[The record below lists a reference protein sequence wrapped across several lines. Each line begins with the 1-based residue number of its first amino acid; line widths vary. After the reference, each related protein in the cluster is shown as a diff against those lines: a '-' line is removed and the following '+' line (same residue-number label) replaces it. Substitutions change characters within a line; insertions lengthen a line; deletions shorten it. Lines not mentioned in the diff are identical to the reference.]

1 MRLYKNLFVIF
12 FILIISGA
20 LFVPIFVGAQNINTT
35 TLHLVFEPP
44 CIANTGPLSFL
55 GPCTPIE
62 DIQTYIVRLYQF
74 AVGISGIVAVGMI
87 VYGAII
93 IIIKS
98 ENVSAKSEGRQII
111 QDALWGVLLLFASY
125 LLLQSINPDLVKLK
139 DPSAAPIATS
149 TLTQGTLSQISSS
162 TCGIATKIPAV
173 EGVPIY
179 SGDSTASPV
188 IKADQDQEPY
198 NKCGLRRVLFM
209 HKGDINDNL
218 STDYETLDD
227 LLSKTDG
234 TTETKF
240 FYNEGEILDKNTIV
254 WTYPYYIKD
263 TDPKQTARCVI
274 YAIREPPP
282 DAETKAET
290 RLVDLNDGIT
300 PCLLD
305 DIPTSTIKTTF
316 GVELTE
322 PVKQLKGW
330 MWGNDPAK
338 QTKNTDPNATDLVQI
353 ANQISDSYLDAFGD
367 CAPTASTSPRGIM
380 RDVREGKRPLV
391 CYSGCKANTVP
402 CSGDK
407 GTLSLSLLFLIQTM
421 QFDSEKGTLPQF
433 KIESLTGG
441 SHTSNNSN
449 HYKGIAA
456 DVTTGSK
463 TDTESILSYLKVKGV
478 DSECEY
484 YEGGKLIINKGT
496 CAGYNSATH
505 TGLHIHLNYP

>member
-1 MRLYKNLFVIF
+1 M
-12 FILIISGA
+12 
-20 LFVPIFVGAQNINTT
+20 
-35 TLHLVFEPP
+35 VFEPP

-98 ENVSAKSEGRQII
+98 ENIAAKSEGRQII

-162 TCGIATKIPAV
+162 TCGMATDIEAV
-173 EGVPIY
+173 NGVPIY
-179 SGDSTASPV
+179 SGDSTASP
-188 IKADQDQEPY
+188 IKKADQDQEPY

-227 LLSKTDG
+227 LLNKKDG

-240 FYNEGEILDKNTIV
+240 FYNEGEILDENTIV
-254 WTYPYYIKD
+254 WTYPYYIKG
-263 TDPKQTARCVI
+263 TTPSSTAKCVI

-282 DAETKAET
+282 DAKTKAET
-290 RLVDLNDGIT
+290 RLVDLNEGIT

-316 GVELTE
+316 GLDKTE
-322 PVKQLKGW
+322 PVKQLPGW
-330 MWGNDPAK
+330 IWGNDTKTVSTKEETTKTTPENLEKAK
-338 QTKNTDPNATDLVQI
+338 I
-353 ANQISDSYLDAFGD
+353 AMTTLSNKSSVVFDAGNGTCNPKD
-367 CAPTASTSPRGIM
+367 GTAPTGIKNDVLAKKDPLICDPHCSCSQKGITVSP
-380 RDVREGKRPLV
+380 
-391 CYSGCKANTVP
+391 
-402 CSGDK
+402 
-407 GTLSLSLLFLIQTM
+407 SLLDKLSSLADLAEFRIT
-421 QFDSEKGTLPQF
+421 
-433 KIESLTGG
+433 SLTGG
-441 SHTSNNSN
+441 PHATNSPHYAGLAADIVPKTMSYPNFRSKAELEFGPGKILCEAYYNESNFSKISTDLKSSATCKKEGNSWHCMSWDHCGGIFFQDGHNSN
-449 HYKGIAA
+449 H
-456 DVTTGSK
+456 
-463 TDTESILSYLKVKGV
+463 
-478 DSECEY
+478 
-484 YEGGKLIINKGT
+484 
-496 CAGYNSATH
+496 
-505 TGLHIHLNYP
+505 LHVQVVQW